1 MKYIGNYSTWIKE
14 EWINIIL
21 STDGQARP
29 RDWPPASAV
38 ESAEYSK
45 YKTAGYDLSAVNWWV
60 YEHRDLRLDIIPPW
74 TSNKIHWWFTKMM
87 PGQFMPVHTD
97 PHAHDQPC
105 NRYWMPMQ
113 DYEFGHVFLY
123 NNQMISDYKKGDVYM
138 FDNERDMHGAANIGH
153 TPRIMLLITEYM
165 K

>member
-14 EWINIIL
+14 EWVDIIL
-21 STDGQARP
+21 SKDGQARP
-29 RDWPPASAV
+29 RDWPQASAV
-38 ESAEYSK
+38 ESAEYSI
-45 YKTAGYDLSAVNWWV
+45 YETAGYDLSAVNWWV
-60 YEHRDLRLDIIPPW
+60 YEHTDLRVDIIPPW
-74 TSNKIHWWFTKMM
+74 TSSKIHWWFTKMM

-105 NRYWMPMQ
+105 NRYWMPLQ

-123 NNQMISDYKKGDVYM
+123 NNRMVSDYKKGDVYM

-153 TPRIMLLITEYM
+153 TPRIMLLITEYI
-165 K
+165 

>member
-1 MKYIGNYSTWIKE
+1 MKYIGNYSTWIKK
-14 EWINIIL
+14 EWVNTIL

-105 NRYWMPMQ
+105 NRYWMPLQ

-153 TPRIMLLITEYM
+153 TPRIMLLITEYI
-165 K
+165 